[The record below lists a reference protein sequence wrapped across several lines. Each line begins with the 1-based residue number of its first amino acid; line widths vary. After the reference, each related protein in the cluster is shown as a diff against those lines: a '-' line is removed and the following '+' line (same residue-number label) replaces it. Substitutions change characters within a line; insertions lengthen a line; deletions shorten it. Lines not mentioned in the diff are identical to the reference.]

1 MSPPSGSERL
11 FYRYV
16 SARPRSGICLPWMQG
31 PRVTSTVGS
40 QSFLLATIPAVHDLG
55 AAKRG
60 TCVLGIFQEAGF
72 AARASGPCAANL
84 ALSPSS
90 TAPGPWLNGSRLPSQ
105 GRCATALGP
114 RLKGRETRLTGRPE
128 LGLGLPHRL
137 PLPDLSL

>member
-1 MSPPSGSERL
+1 
-11 FYRYV
+11 
-16 SARPRSGICLPWMQG
+16 MQG

-40 QSFLLATIPAVHDLG
+40 QSFLLATIPGPWPAVHDLG

-72 AARASGPCAANL
+72 AARASGPRAANL

-105 GRCATALGP
+105 GPCATALGP

-128 LGLGLPHRL
+128 LGLGLPQRL